1 MEVGQLNSTLRDYKK
16 MNMNVHMDGQ
26 KVPRDHEAFMPRI
39 KLMGLIFDLATQPE
53 WEDLA
58 TDTSHITDKKT
69 NRFCHIHGS
78 PEDLMERRELTRK
91 LQRYTGI
98 CVQRCG
104 GAYTISSLSVCL
116 RYR

>member
-1 MEVGQLNSTLRDYKK
+1 
-16 MNMNVHMDGQ
+16 MNMNVYMDGQ

-39 KLMGLIFDLATQPE
+39 KLMGLIFNLATQPE

-58 TDTSHITDKKT
+58 TATSHITGKKT
-69 NRFCHIHGS
+69 NRFCHIHRS

-98 CVQRCG
+98 YIQRCG
-104 GAYTISSLSVCL
+104 GTDTVSALLAIAYEIDKNMGQSTTNACFAQ
-116 RYR
+116 